1 MAAAS
6 DLVDLKAGA
15 LAVSLA
21 PGIGGS
27 IAALRLDGVDLL
39 RPLSE
44 TDRMTGNVLGVASFP
59 MIPFANRIGGNAF
72 TFEGRT
78 FRFQAN
84 NPPEI
89 FHVHGTAWHRP
100 WTVVFADASSATLAL
115 AVTDPDAYCYQAKQQ
130 FRLADDGLT
139 LTTTVV
145 NTGAERMPFGFG
157 HHPWFPREDG
167 VTIAFGA
174 THFHLNEPE
183 FMIGKRIA
191 LPPELSFGA
200 PRPPPDFWLCSDYGG
215 WDGSATVRF
224 ARRGLGLTVR
234 GDANFRHLMVYAD
247 PASDVFCLEP
257 QTNASCAFSRPGGFD
272 DPLDSVVVL
281 APGERMRGTLRFVPF
296 RI

>member
-6 DLVDLKAGA
+6 DLVDLAAGP

-44 TDRMTGNVLGVASFP
+44 THRRTGNVLGVASFP

-78 FRFQAN
+78 VRFAAN

-100 WTVVFADASSATLAL
+100 WTVVSSDGSSATLAL
-115 AVTDPDAYCYQAKQQ
+115 AEQQ
-130 FRLADDGLT
+130 FRLADGDLS
-139 LTTTVV
+139 LATTVT

-224 ARRGLGLTVR
+224 ARRGLGLTLR
-234 GDANFRHLMVYAD
+234 GDAVYRHLMVYAD
-247 PASDVFCLEP
+247 PALDVFCLEP
-257 QTNASCAFSRPGGFD
+257 QTNASCAFNRPGGFD
-272 DPLDSVVVL
+272 DPLDNVIVL
-281 APGERMRGTLRFVPF
+281 APGESMSGTLSFSPF
-296 RI
+296 RL